1 MNNSI
6 AAIILTYNE
15 EKHISRCINSLK
27 NICEEIF
34 VIDSF
39 SKDRTVEIAKE
50 LGAQVYQNPWKN
62 YATQFNWGLKNCPI
76 TTEWIWRIDAD
87 EFLEGNLGVAMKNTL
102 AKCNNEV
109 NGIYVR
115 KRIDFMG
122 KPLLHGGWYP
132 SYHLKVWR
140 RGHGECENRWMDEH
154 IRIFDGTTITI
165 EEGNQVDA
173 NLNDLTWWTEKHNGY
188 ATREMADML
197 MMEYRLDDRDKEVQA
212 KFWGTEEQRKR
223 WLKMKYI
230 KTPLFLRPFINFN
243 IRYILKGGF
252 LDGKEGFIWH
262 FLQGFWYRFLVDA
275 KIYEIKKR
283 FGWDDSKKIYAYS
296 WDEDFSKKLN
306 VVLDKFPEYKD
317 YVEFVTLGLGGT
329 SDDYKTAI
337 DTALTSGDK
346 YPTLIPADNDVA
358 KYWSEDDSKTANLY
372 DLGFTDEMLANSY
385 DFAKQYGTTDGELK
399 CVTWQAT
406 AGSVYYRR
414 DIAKKVLG
422 TDDPAKVQEALA
434 SWDKFFETAET
445 LKAAGY
451 KIVSGAPDVKYAI
464 WDTQSQPWV
473 TDDGSKETLTLD
485 KSVTEYLETAK
496 KIYDGEY
503 SNNTSMWDN
512 SWAAD
517 MKDDSKV
524 FCYFGCPWF
533 IGSMQGNGATKSEAK
548 RS

>member
-50 LGAQVYQNPWKN
+50 AGAQVYQNPWKN

-87 EFLEGNLGVAMKNTL
+87 EFLEGNLGPAMKKAL
-102 AKCNNEV
+102 AECNNEV
-109 NGIYVR
+109 NGVYVR

-154 IRIFDGTTITI
+154 IRIFSGTTITV

-197 MMEYRLDDRDKEVQA
+197 MMEYGLDDRGKEVQA

-223 WLKMKYI
+223 WLKVKYI
-230 KTPLFLRPFINFN
+230 KAPLFLRPFINFN

-275 KIYEIKKR
+275 KIYEIKKEVITNLLNNNDEI
-283 FGWDDSKKIYAYS
+283 WIYGTGGLA
-296 WDEDFSKKLN
+296 
-306 VVLDKFPEYKD
+306 
-317 YVEFVTLGLGGT
+317 LGL
-329 SDDYKTAI
+329 YKV
-337 DTALTSGDK
+337 LEEF
-346 YPTLIPADNDVA
+346 PDV
-358 KYWSEDDSKTANLY
+358 DII
-372 DLGFTDEMLANSY
+372 
-385 DFAKQYGTTDGELK
+385 
-399 CVTWQAT
+399 CI
-406 AGSVYYRR
+406 GSMWNCYTP
-414 DIAKKVLG
+414 DAKKVALQKKLG
-422 TDDPAKVQEALA
+422 LYRIDELKGGIYF
-434 SWDKFFETAET
+434 DKFWLYHKKDE
-445 LKAAGY
+445 
-451 KIVSGAPDVKYAI
+451 
-464 WDTQSQPWV
+464 
-473 TDDGSKETLTLD
+473 DGNPT
-485 KSVTEYLETAK
+485 Y
-496 KIYDGEY
+496 
-503 SNNTSMWDN
+503 
-512 SWAAD
+512 
-517 MKDDSKV
+517 
-524 FCYFGCPWF
+524 CFG
-533 IGSMQGNGATKSEAK
+533 SL
-548 RS
+548 R